1 MLNGKPVIDID
12 GHVNMECLPNWTSY
26 FSPEEGEELED
37 ALLAHRLQPND
48 RGGRHPNDRGTTKE
62 EIYESIRNRN
72 RSTGGWYPDVRLK
85 DMDSEGIDQAL
96 LFCTEMGMN
105 KDFYAPSVAR
115 GYNNWLYD
123 YCSEDPV
130 RLRGAALLP
139 LGDIDEA
146 RRELRRAVTELG
158 FPTFFMK
165 PSINDMRPNDPY
177 FHPLYEEAEDL
188 NVPLMLHI
196 PHGAFRL
203 LMQQFGYDFVSAHA
217 VLHPMG
223 MMLAV
228 LDIIYGGILDKFP
241 RLRIGF
247 MEGQVGWAPWLLW
260 RLDEQYEEYMHRPGM
275 KATLKKLP
283 SEYLAE
289 GRMFFS
295 SDPEEKYLAFAAEQL
310 GADHIVWAS
319 DYPHSDGIFPGA
331 LTTFLD
337 QEGLTGEQ
345 KEKIVCDNPL
355 ALLNGRG

>member
-37 ALLAHRLQPND
+37 TLLAHRLQPND

-203 LMQQFGYDFVSAHA
+203 IMQQFGYDFVSAHA

-228 LDIIYGGILDKFP
+228 MDIIYGASWTSSP
-241 RLRIGF
+241 RCASASWRGK
-247 MEGQVGWAPWLLW
+247 WAG
-260 RLDEQYEEYMHRPGM
+260 RPG
-275 KATLKKLP
+275 
-283 SEYLAE
+283 SC
-289 GRMFFS
+289 
-295 SDPEEKYLAFAAEQL
+295 
-310 GADHIVWAS
+310 
-319 DYPHSDGIFPGA
+319 GA
-331 LTTFLD
+331 LTSSTRSTCTA
-337 QEGLTGEQ
+337 Q
-345 KEKIVCDNPL
+345 
-355 ALLNGRG
+355 A